1 MWTFLLVFLA
11 VYTGMHAVFY
21 HRVHVLFAD
30 RKDLLLG
37 FTAFLAFMILSPIFC
52 RVLER
57 GGWET
62 QARLLAH
69 VGYPW
74 MGFLFLA
81 FWCSLVV
88 GAVNGVLWGLHRFA
102 GLDVARIP
110 EKPSAVMVLFTAG
123 LLTLYGAFEAR
134 NIRIER
140 IRLETEKLPPHVP
153 RLVVAQIS
161 DVHLGLNGR
170 EARVER
176 ILEAVQAVTPDLIVS
191 TGDLVDGSPH
201 SLEPLLPLFQSLQPP
216 LGKLA
221 IVGNHEYYVGLQ
233 EAVHWTRRAGFTLL
247 RDNATTLAGVLNVVG
262 VDDTWKD
269 RPERESAL
277 LQGTPNGLFTLYL
290 KHRPQICP
298 ETVGLFDLQ
307 LSGHTHRGQIFPFS
321 LFVALM
327 YPFFNGTYDVGK
339 GSVLHTSRGTG
350 TWGPPIRVLAPP
362 ELTVVEIV
370 RKD

>member
-1 MWTFLLVFLA
+1 MWTFLLLFLT
-11 VYTGMHAVFY
+11 VYTSMHAVFY
-21 HRVHVLFAD
+21 YRVHGLFGD
-30 RKDLLLG
+30 RKGVLLA
-37 FTAFLAFMILSPIFC
+37 FTIFLACMILAPVLC
-52 RVLER
+52 RLLER
-57 GGWET
+57 SGWET

-81 FWCSLVV
+81 FWCSVVV
-88 GAVNGVLWGLHRFA
+88 GAVNAVLWGLHRTA
-102 GLDVARIP
+102 GLDLPRIP
-110 EKPSAVMVLFTAG
+110 EKPAALAVLITAG

-134 NIRIER
+134 SLRVER
-140 IRLETEKLPPHVP
+140 IRLETEKLPSHVP
-153 RLVVAQIS
+153 RLVIAQIS

-170 EARVER
+170 EARAAR
-176 ILEAVQAVTPDLIVS
+176 ILQAVRAVNPDLLIS
-191 TGDLVDGSPH
+191 TGDLVDGAPH
-201 SLEPLLPLFQSLQPP
+201 SLEPLLALFQDLRPP
-216 LGKLA
+216 LGKVA
-221 IVGNHEYYVGLQ
+221 IVGNHEYYVGIHG
-233 EAVHWTRRAGFTLL
+233 AMDWTRRAGFTLL
-247 RDNATTLAGVLNVVG
+247 RDNATTLAGAVHVVG

-269 RPERESAL
+269 RPDVESGL
-277 LQGTPNGLFTLYL
+277 LRSAPDGLFTLYL
-290 KHRPQICP
+290 KHRPQVCP

-321 LFVALM
+321 LFVGLI

-362 ELTVVEIV
+362 EITVFEIV